1 MVAARPRLTQ
11 PCDGRLTPCSCSLS
25 EGADGTPG
33 WGAGA
38 DVELSTDPDGAG
50 AAGAALAG
58 GGLAGG
64 GLAGGGLAGGGA
76 AGGGAAGGGVA
87 GGALWTGGAAGTGLP
102 PAVPAGGDAA
112 AGVRAG
118 RTSTHPMWIS
128 SGSVRA

>member
-25 EGADGTPG
+25 EGADGTAG

-50 AAGAALAG
+50 ADGAALAG

-64 GLAGGGLAGGGA
+64 GA
-76 AGGGAAGGGVA
+76 AGAGVA
-87 GGALWTGGAAGTGLP
+87 GGALWTGGAAGAGLP
-102 PAVPAGGDAA
+102 PAAPAGGGA
-112 AGVRAG
+112 AGVWAG

-128 SGSVRA
+128 SGAVRAEPL